1 MWQILYCKMSGW
13 FSKFERI
20 HKKNLMILYQ
30 FRQNVQISWGQRSQF
45 RGCWQDEWVEK
56 CGFQT
61 NLTCLLTPIQQPIAQ
76 KMCWS
81 FGCDRSIPTTLR
93 NTLLVEER
101 PDFCACVGATGG
113 LILKMG
119 DESKTSLAIIE
130 EPYGIHRTLSA
141 PTNLHLPEHL
151 GSCSL
156 SQCEECNQMQIPPF
170 HCRAQQEG
178 RCAASNTICQ
188 LMCT

>member
-1 MWQILYCKMSGW
+1 MSSC

-20 HKKNLMILYQ
+20 HKKNQMILYL
-30 FRQNVQISWGQRSQF
+30 FRQNVQISCGQRSQF

-56 CGFQT
+56 CGFRT
-61 NLTCLLTPIQQPIAQ
+61 NLTSLLTPPPEQQIAQ
-76 KMCWS
+76 KMRWR
-81 FGCDRSIPTTLR
+81 FGCDRYFKPKTTPR
-93 NTLLVEER
+93 KTLLIEER

-119 DESKTSLAIIE
+119 DESETSLAIIK
-130 EPYGIHRTLSA
+130 EPYGIHRTLST

-156 SQCEECNQMQIPPF
+156 SQCEECNQMQIPPRF